1 MGFTRAIRLLSFQ
14 VVGVH
19 KARGQGGYKFLTLYL
34 FSSEA
39 CFVFVGQYVV
49 VAVVAAERPMLS
61 LSSMPSS

>member
-1 MGFTRAIRLLSFQ
+1 LRFQ

-39 CFVFVGQYVV
+39 CFVFFGQYGVV
-49 VAVVAAERPMLS
+49 VVEGAMLS
-61 LSSMPSS
+61 LSPMPSS

>member
-1 MGFTRAIRLLSFQ
+1 VGFTRAIRLLRFQ

-39 CFVFVGQYVV
+39 CFVFFGQRV
-49 VAVVAAERPMLS
+49 VAVVVVEGPVLS